1 MSLDYW
7 NWSQGAEATAVGS
20 MLFTR
25 GVSGTRVV
33 TGKDSKIIGKLQAI
47 RSLPWIFS
55 PFPGGVHFEGW
66 GAHTATCNTAYLTAA
81 AAIGATIDDV
91 KLFVKRVDKV
101 LGKLEE
107 DGENREVLSRK
118 TKELM
123 M

>member
-1 MSLDYW
+1 MWRHSDDGSQSEHRLLLLSLH
-7 NWSQGAEATAVGS
+7 
-20 MLFTR
+20 LHR
-25 GVSGTRVV
+25 
-33 TGKDSKIIGKLQAI
+33 L
-47 RSLPWIFS
+47 LL
-55 PFPGGVHFEGW
+55 PGGVHFDGW
-66 GAHTATCNTAYLTAA
+66 GAHTAKCNSAYLTAA

>member
-1 MSLDYW
+1 MGHNHLLLS
-7 NWSQGAEATAVGS
+7 
-20 MLFTR
+20 
-25 GVSGTRVV
+25 
-33 TGKDSKIIGKLQAI
+33 
-47 RSLPWIFS
+47 
-55 PFPGGVHFEGW
+55 GGVHFDGW
-66 GAHTATCNTAYLTAA
+66 GAHTANCSQAYLTAA
-81 AAIGATIDDV
+81 AAIGVTIDDV

>member
-1 MSLDYW
+1 MFSSLYL
-7 NWSQGAEATAVGS
+7 
-20 MLFTR
+20 LFF
-25 GVSGTRVV
+25 
-33 TGKDSKIIGKLQAI
+33 L
-47 RSLPWIFS
+47 
-55 PFPGGVHFEGW
+55 GGVHFDGW
-66 GAHTATCNTAYLTAA
+66 GAHTAKCSSAYLTAA

-91 KLFVKRVDKV
+91 KHFVKRVDKV

>member
-1 MSLDYW
+1 MTVGVRTLPTAARLTSLQVYSEW
-7 NWSQGAEATAVGS
+7 
-20 MLFTR
+20 
-25 GVSGTRVV
+25 
-33 TGKDSKIIGKLQAI
+33 KDRSKIVTSQIVFIL
-47 RSLPWIFS
+47 S
-55 PFPGGVHFEGW
+55 
-66 GAHTATCNTAYLTAA
+66 NYLTAA

-101 LGKLEE
+101 LGKMEE